1 MSAVPAAHFLVDFGG
16 NESAAVVAGE
26 APCEVVSAAEDV
38 SSNGQIDEAYS
49 RGLEE
54 GKAAAEAQMQA
65 QLDEQKAAFEQ
76 SVATLRDA
84 WCREQGTRLAEQ
96 IDVAVRDME
105 ERITNSAGRI
115 LGPFLVS
122 AIREQAVAELR
133 ATLQELLATNPE
145 VALEI
150 SGPEDLL
157 EAVRTSLS
165 ASVATVSFVANE
177 ACDVQIKA
185 GASFVETRMAD
196 WLKHIEGALP

>member
-1 MSAVPAAHFLVDFGG
+1 LSAVPAAPFLVDFGG

-26 APCEVVSAAEDV
+26 APCEAASDTEDV
-38 SSNGQIDEAYS
+38 SQNGQIEEAYS

-54 GKAAAEAQMQA
+54 GKAVAAAQLQA

-76 SVATLRDA
+76 SVATLRDT
-84 WCREQGTRLAEQ
+84 WCREQGERLAEQ

-105 ERITNSAGRI
+105 ERLTDSTGRI

-122 AIREQAVAELR
+122 AVREQAIAELR
-133 ATLQELLATNPE
+133 ATLQELLAANPE
-145 VALEI
+145 GALEI

-157 EAVRTSLS
+157 EAVRASLS

-177 ACDVQIKA
+177 ACDVQVKA
-185 GASFVETRMAD
+185 GASIVETRMAA
-196 WLKHIEGALP
+196 WLKHIGGALP